1 MVSFSDPMG
10 FGKVEQ
16 FNITAPSRY
25 SFNAFVDENS
35 TCLACMV
42 RAKFSEKVWGQV
54 LCHK

>member
-1 MVSFSDPMG
+1 MVGFSGPMG

-25 SFNAFVDENS
+25 SFNAFVDVNS